1 MLVSCSPNIL
11 QMIVYRFMALF
22 SILTIII
29 MPNLANNTPIVQPS
43 VEQGIRTFLEKL
55 LKNSQVGCTE
65 FQLGKQPKANLT
77 LNPMI
82 FALAQQNELIIQPEK
97 NNAKYMTIQLTAKS
111 QQLFKILGNQQR
123 QFCYA
128 AVHLDDFNFY
138 KTAKSNIYHVNYDY
152 RLIPINNTL
161 LSAAKKMG
169 PLHISNNTIN
179 LKKTA
184 TGFKQSSVFS
194 VNN

>member
-1 MLVSCSPNIL
+1 MLVPCPTNIL
-11 QMIVYRFMALF
+11 QAMIYRFITLF
-22 SILTIII
+22 SILTVI
-29 MPNLANNTPIVQPS
+29 MPNLASNTPIVQPPI
-43 VEQGIRTFLEKL
+43 EQGIRTFLEKS
-55 LKNSQVGCTE
+55 LKNSPIGCTE

-77 LNPMI
+77 LNPMV

-97 NNAKYMTIQLTAKS
+97 NNAKYMIIQLIAKPK
-111 QQLFKILGNQQR
+111 QLFKILGDQQR

-128 AVHLDDFNFY
+128 AVQLDDFNFY
-138 KTAKSNIYHVNYDY
+138 KTAKANIYHVSYSY
-152 RLIPINNTL
+152 QLIPINNTL

-179 LKKTA
+179 LKKAA

-194 VNN
+194 VKN

>member
-1 MLVSCSPNIL
+1 
-11 QMIVYRFMALF
+11 MIYRFMALF
-22 SILTIII
+22 SIFTVTT
-29 MPNLANNTPIVQPS
+29 PNLSNNTPIVQLPI
-43 VEQGIRTFLEKL
+43 EQGIRTFLEKL
-55 LKNSQVGCTE
+55 LKISPIGCTE
-65 FQLGKQPKANLT
+65 FQLGKQSKTNLT

-82 FALAQQNELIIQPEK
+82 LALTKQNELIVQPVK
-97 NNAKYMTIQLTAKS
+97 NNEIYITIQLPEKS
-111 QQLFKILGNQQR
+111 KQLFKILGDQQR

-128 AVHLDDFNFY
+128 AAQLDDFNFY
-138 KTAKSNIYHVNYDY
+138 KAIKTNIYQVNYDY

-169 PLHISNNTIN
+169 PLHIRNNTID

-194 VNN
+194 VKIKIYRKLTTG